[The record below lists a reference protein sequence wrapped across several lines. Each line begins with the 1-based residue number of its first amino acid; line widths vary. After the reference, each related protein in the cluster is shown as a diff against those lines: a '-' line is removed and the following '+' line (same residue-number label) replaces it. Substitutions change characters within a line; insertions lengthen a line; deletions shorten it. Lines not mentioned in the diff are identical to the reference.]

1 MHWLRYPGLVIL
13 FWCMVSSLCASV
25 VCLYDVVSIVAV
37 NWWQPIFD
45 TSNFD
50 QNALVQCRKKSA
62 ATWACYQYIWTSSL
76 EITRLNS
83 KKCSPGIPYPDKTQ
97 RLGSFEQTS
106 FVPFYGMCNVRPSW
120 RTIVLIYALV
130 YLTLH
135 AALMQLLTEKN
146 LITIKY
152 IMNVSI
158 Y

>member
-1 MHWLRYPGLVIL
+1 MLIDKLGLVRYIRNI
-13 FWCMVSSLCASV
+13 SS
-25 VCLYDVVSIVAV
+25 DDKGTT
-37 NWWQPIFD
+37 NH
-45 TSNFD
+45 
-50 QNALVQCRKKSA
+50 
-62 ATWACYQYIWTSSL
+62 
-76 EITRLNS
+76 
-83 KKCSPGIPYPDKTQ
+83 PDKTQ